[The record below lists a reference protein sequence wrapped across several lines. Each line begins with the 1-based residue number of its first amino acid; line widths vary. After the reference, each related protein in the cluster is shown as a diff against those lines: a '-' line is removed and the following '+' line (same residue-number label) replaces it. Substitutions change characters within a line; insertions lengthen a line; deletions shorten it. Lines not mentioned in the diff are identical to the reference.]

1 MNTLSPNQR
10 RHFVRKR
17 ATHARDPHR
26 IDDIRENGRA
36 TDTVRPV
43 KLSILMPVLDEQR
56 TIADAIGA
64 VLSAEYPCEIELII
78 VDDGSTDRTPQILDT
93 LNDPRARVHRHPRN
107 LGKGAALQTAAEVAT
122 GTHIVPF
129 DADLEYSPADLAQ
142 MLDPVLG
149 GRCDVVY
156 GTRLFGAHT
165 MYQSYRHAMGN
176 RIMTLAANVLF
187 DAYLSDLHTCL
198 KMIPLDLFQSLDL
211 RENGFGLDT
220 EITAKILKAG
230 IRPFEVP
237 VTYHS
242 RSYALGKKI
251 TARHGIECL
260 RILGRVRFSGG
271 RHTEPVLDEVARG
284 QVHADEVYDAVH
296 DDVIEAD
303 FGHREGEL
311 SRVGARQ
318 ESATG

>member
-1 MNTLSPNQR
+1 MKESTRTQR
-10 RHFVRKR
+10 RWARGSA
-17 ATHARDPHR
+17 ATRDPFR
-26 IDDIRENGRA
+26 LEAVRSNGREA
-36 TDTVRPV
+36 TPQREVN
-43 KLSILMPVLDEQR
+43 LSFLMPVLNEER
-56 TIADAIGA
+56 PIADAIEA
-64 VLSAEYPCEIELII
+64 VLSASYPCEIELIV
-78 VDDGSTDRTPQILDT
+78 VDDGSTDVTPRILARLAD
-93 LNDPRARVHRHPRN
+93 DRAVVHRHPRN
-107 LGKGAALQTAAEVAT
+107 IGKGAALQTAAAVAT

-129 DADLEYSPADLAQ
+129 DADLEYSPADLEQ
-142 MLDPVLG
+142 MLEPVIG

-198 KMIPLDLFQSLDL
+198 KMIPLDLFRSLDL

-260 RILGRVRFSGG
+260 RILARIRFSRG
-271 RHTEPVLDEVARG
+271 RNSEPVLNEVARG
-284 QVHADEVYDAVH
+284 QVHADEVFDAV
-296 DDVIEAD
+296 DDVIAAD
-303 FGHREGEL
+303 FGHRGDHDL
-311 SRVGARQ
+311 AQVAGRR